1 MPSQQLTFPDE
12 EFSVVIHDSGMFTV
26 KEINRLKIL
35 QDVIDRNLR
44 PGQAAEMLGITP
56 RHCSRLLKRYRQS
69 GPLGMNNQSRGRTG
83 NRLLPAS
90 LTDQALN
97 IIRERYADF
106 GPTLAREKL
115 AENHGIVLGKET
127 LRRLMIK
134 TGLWVPRKKRAP
146 KIQQPRYRR
155 ACCGELIQIDGCDH
169 HWFENRAPACTA
181 LVYVDDA
188 TSRLMQLRFVKSES
202 TFTYFEAT
210 RGYLEKHG
218 KPLALYSDKASVFR
232 INNKNATGG
241 DGYTQFG
248 RAMHELNI
256 QTICANTSSAK
267 GRVERAHLT
276 LQDRLVKELRLRG
289 ISSVDAAN
297 DFADEF
303 MTDYNRRFG
312 KAPRHDFDV
321 HRPLETDD
329 DLTTF
334 FTWREPR
341 RVSKSLTVQY
351 DKVLYLIADSELSR
365 RAIGKYIEVWHYPDG
380 HKELRLNGAVL
391 PYSTYDRLQEIDQGA
406 IVDNK
411 RLGRTLEFIKL
422 VQDKRDNNRSQA
434 LPAGDGPS
442 RRRRKPTENKSQRSL
457 NGDDMLEALK
467 ILQSR
472 SEEIFGTKK

>member
-1 MPSQQLTFPDE
+1 MA
-12 EFSVVIHDSGMFTV
+12 IHDTGMFTV

-44 PGQAAEMLGITP
+44 PGQAAEILGITP

-69 GPLGMNNQSRGRTG
+69 GPLGMNNQSRGRTR

-90 LTDQALN
+90 LTGQALN

-134 TGLWVPRKKRAP
+134 TGLWVPRKQRAP

-241 DGYTQFG
+241 DGFTQFG

-303 MTDYNRRFG
+303 MADYNRRFG
-312 KAPRHDFDV
+312 KAPQHDFDV

-329 DLTTF
+329 DLTAF

-341 RVSKSLTVQY
+341 RVSKSLTVRY
-351 DKVLYLIADSELSR
+351 DKVLYLIENSELSR

-434 LPAGDGPS
+434 IPAGDGPP
-442 RRRRKPTENKSQRSL
+442 RRRRKPTEKKSQRSL
-457 NGDDMLEALK
+457 NDDDMLEALK
-467 ILQSR
+467 TLQSR
-472 SEEIFGTKK
+472 SEEIFSKRK

>member
-1 MPSQQLTFPDE
+1 MTAHAAEFFTLDE
-12 EFSVVIHDSGMFTV
+12 V
-26 KEINRLKIL
+26 NRLKII
-35 QDVIDRNLR
+35 QDIVDRHLTT
-44 PGQAAEMLGITP
+44 QMAAQRLGISD
-56 RHCSRLLKRYRQS
+56 RHCRRLLVRYREH
-69 GPLGMNNQSRGRTG
+69 GPLGMANQHRGKPSNNQ
-83 NRLLPAS
+83 LPPGLA
-90 LTDQALN
+90 QYALN
-97 IIRERYADF
+97 IIHEHYADF
-106 GPTLAREKL
+106 GPTLACEKL
-115 AENHGIVLGKET
+115 AELHGVHLSKET
-127 LRRLMIK
+127 VRALMVKARLWI
-134 TGLWVPRKKRAP
+134 PRKQRAP

-188 TSRLMQLRFVKSES
+188 TSRLMQLIFVKSES

-232 INNKNATGG
+232 VNHKNAVGG

-289 ISSVDAAN
+289 ISSMEEAN
-297 DFADEF
+297 AFADEF
-303 MTDYNRRFG
+303 MADYNKRFA

-329 DLTTF
+329 DLATF

-341 RVSKSLTVQY
+341 HVSKSLTVQY
-351 DKVLYLIADSELSR
+351 DKVLYMIEDNELSR

-380 HKELRLNGAVL
+380 QKELRLNGTML

-442 RRRRKPTENKSQRSL
+442 RRKRKPTEKKSQRSL
-457 NGDDMLEALK
+457 NGDDMLDALK
-467 ILQSR
+467 TLQSR
-472 SEEIFGTKK
+472 SEEIFGTR

>member
-1 MPSQQLTFPDE
+1 
-12 EFSVVIHDSGMFTV
+12 MFTV

-181 LVYVDDA
+181 LVYVDAA

>member
-1 MPSQQLTFPDE
+1 MA
-12 EFSVVIHDSGMFTV
+12 IHDTGMFTV
-26 KEINRLKIL
+26 KEINLLKIL

-44 PGQAAEMLGITP
+44 PDQAAEMLGITP
-56 RHCSRLLKRYRQS
+56 RHCSRQLKRYRQS
-69 GPLGMNNQSRGRTG
+69 GPLGMNNQSRGRIG

-329 DLTTF
+329 DLTAF

-351 DKVLYLIADSELSR
+351 DKVLYLIEDNELSR

-380 HKELRLNGAVL
+380 RKELRLNGVVL
-391 PYSTYDRLQEIDQGA
+391 PYSTYDRLQEIDQGLSWTTSA
-406 IVDNK
+406 SGVHLNLSNWYRTNATITVH
-411 RLGRTLEFIKL
+411 RL
-422 VQDKRDNNRSQA
+422 S
-434 LPAGDGPS
+434 LPEMAPRADAGNPQRRNPS
-442 RRRRKPTENKSQRSL
+442 DLWTKTICST
-457 NGDDMLEALK
+457 
-467 ILQSR
+467 LQSR
-472 SEEIFGTKK
+472 SDEIFGTRK

>member
-1 MPSQQLTFPDE
+1 
-12 EFSVVIHDSGMFTV
+12 MFTV

-134 TGLWVPRKKRAP
+134 TGLWVPRKQRAP

-155 ACCGELIQIDGCDH
+155 ACCGELIQIDGCEH
-169 HWFENRAPACTA
+169 RWFEDRGPACTL

-188 TSRLMQLRFVKSES
+188 TSRLMQLLFVSSES

-329 DLTTF
+329 DLTAF

-351 DKVLYLIADSELSR
+351 DKVLYLIEDNELSR

-380 HKELRLNGAVL
+380 RKELRLNGVVL

-442 RRRRKPTENKSQRSL
+442 RRRRKPTEKKSQRSL
-457 NGDDMLEALK
+457 DEDDMLNALK
-467 ILQSR
+467 TLQSR
-472 SEEIFGTKK
+472 SDEILGTRK

>member
-1 MPSQQLTFPDE
+1 MTAHAAEFFTLDE
-12 EFSVVIHDSGMFTV
+12 V
-26 KEINRLKIL
+26 NRLKII
-35 QDVIDRNLR
+35 QDVVDRRLTT
-44 PGQAAEMLGITP
+44 QMAAQRLGISD
-56 RHCSRLLKRYRQS
+56 RQCRRLLSRYRES
-69 GPLGMNNQSRGRTG
+69 GPLGMANRRRGKPSNNH
-83 NRLLPAS
+83 LPDGLARY
-90 LTDQALN
+90 ALS
-97 IIRERYADF
+97 IIRERYTDF
-106 GPTLAREKL
+106 GPTLACEKL
-115 AENHGIVLGKET
+115 AELHDVYLSKET
-127 LRRLMIK
+127 VRSLMVK
-134 TGLWVPRKKRAP
+134 AGLWVPRKQRAP

-169 HWFENRAPACTA
+169 HWFENRAPACTV

-241 DGYTQFG
+241 DGFTQFG

-297 DFADEF
+297 EYADEF
-303 MTDYNRRFG
+303 MDDYNRRFA

-321 HRPLETDD
+321 HRPLEHND
-329 DLTTF
+329 DLAAF

-351 DKVLYLIADSELSR
+351 DKVLYLIEDSE
-365 RAIGKYIEVWHYPDG
+365 I
-380 HKELRLNGAVL
+380 
-391 PYSTYDRLQEIDQGA
+391 
-406 IVDNK
+406 
-411 RLGRTLEFIKL
+411 
-422 VQDKRDNNRSQA
+422 
-434 LPAGDGPS
+434 
-442 RRRRKPTENKSQRSL
+442 
-457 NGDDMLEALK
+457 
-467 ILQSR
+467 
-472 SEEIFGTKK
+472 